1 MGPAKSPERAPGEVA
16 KRAQSKRAQAK
27 KSVPKKATAE
37 KASPKKPSPGRAA
50 SSAASTG
57 PKTVAVLDAKGKKK
71 GEVELATS
79 IFGLEPNVPVMHQV
93 VRAQRA
99 SWRLGTHDTKTRSD
113 VRGGGAKPWRQKGTG
128 RARAG
133 SIRSPLW
140 TGGGV
145 VFGPHPSDYA
155 FPVPRKMRRLALL
168 SALSAKAAE
177 GKVIV
182 LADPGFDAPSTK
194 RAAAMLAAAGV
205 DGKATVVV
213 AREDAATV
221 KSVRN
226 LPSARAIEVDRINTY
241 DVLDNEYLVFTESA
255 LASLQE
261 VYAS

>member
-1 MGPAKSPERAPGEVA
+1 MMS
-16 KRAQSKRAQAK
+16 
-27 KSVPKKATAE
+27 
-37 KASPKKPSPGRAA
+37 A
-50 SSAASTG
+50 SSEAAAMKV
-57 PKTVAVLDAKGKKK
+57 PVLDAKGKKQ
-71 GEVELATS
+71 GEIELAAS
-79 IFGLEPNVPVMHQV
+79 VFGITPNVPVMHQV

-99 SWRLGTHDTKTRSD
+99 GARRGTHDTKTRSE

-133 SIRSPLW
+133 STRSPLW

-145 VFGPHPSDYA
+145 IFGPHPRDYS

-177 GKVIV
+177 GKIVV
-182 LADPGFDAPSTK
+182 LADPKLDAPSTK
-194 RAAAMLAAAGV
+194 RAASILKAAGV

-213 AREDAATV
+213 ARDDITTA

-226 LPSARAIEVDRINTY
+226 LPSARAIEVGAVNTY

-255 LASLQE
+255 LAALLE
-261 VYAS
+261 VYGS